1 MENGTDW
8 IAAVS
13 AAVVAIGIIAGT
25 IATAIKRPFARIRET
40 VAAVREDLH
49 GDIAKIGAKVD
60 GILKESQNDINHV
73 RERVNGLESNLR
85 DRVGWIE
92 GFLRKSTEAP
102 DKYNYTVRE
111 TGRSEP
117 DE

>member
-13 AAVVAIGIIAGT
+13 AAVVAISIIAGA
-25 IATAIKRPFARIRET
+25 IAAAIKKPFARIRET

-49 GDIAKIGAKVD
+49 GDIAKIDAKVD
-60 GILKESQNDINHV
+60 EVLKESQNDIDHV

-92 GFLRKSTEAP
+92 GFLRKSAEAP
-102 DKYNYTVRE
+102 VQYDYNVRE
-111 TGRSEP
+111 TGRIDPE
-117 DE
+117 E